1 MAKAALVP
9 AALWRWMVVV
19 SLWTLGQ
26 ASWQE
31 NLRPRRYVRL
41 ERAAT
46 DAFSANHSGR
56 DYFRML
62 YRDDQF
68 VVIGARDAAYNI
80 SLADLTEVAKL
91 SWASNAST
99 VELCRLKGK
108 PVVECQNY
116 IRVLV
121 RKADG
126 GLFVCGTNAFSP
138 KCRHYRVTEDGYQLE
153 PRQEEHGVG
162 FCPHS
167 PIHNSTSTY
176 VDGQLYVGTA
186 ADFSGQDPLILRDRL
201 RTDKWDTVSLD
212 DPDFVS
218 SFAMGDHVYFFL
230 RETAVEYINCGKR
243 VYSRVARVCKS
254 DLGGPSRFKH
264 TWTSY
269 VKTRLNCSV
278 SGDFPFYFDEIQAT
292 SDVVE
297 SSYGGAKNRLIYGVF
312 STPPNAIGGSAVCAF
327 RLQSVLDAFSGPFK
341 ERASLNSNWLPV
353 AASKVPQ
360 PRPGQ
365 CVNNSK
371 TLPDMTLNFIK
382 THPLMDEAVGAFFG
396 GPILTRTSLSYR
408 FSAVTVDPRV
418 RLVGDGEGKSHQ
430 HVDVLFVGTG
440 EYPPFAQLHI
450 SRTGEPRLVASSDS
464 AVIGL
469 PLHRCYTDKITVCGD
484 CVALQD
490 PYCAWDLRRQRCSFV
505 DPQRYTGPEF
515 VQNVRDGASRQ
526 CPEGATKRS
535 RLSVEDRRSGAKF
548 GSDQPLSFQ
557 SEQGSRRPDRPS
569 SSHPAGAGQGQ
580 HRAEVTDGTA
590 QGRHGWGTKVEWAR
604 IRSRKGSSDERV
616 QGSNQCGLCF
626 RVGVRDCPSSSETVS
641 DELFTAG
648 TLALAVLITAISALV
663 LGFVVGHYCA
673 RRCHKDDVNMPYAD
687 TDYTYFDQ
695 RQNVNTRLAHDPTL
709 LGEEVTYSE
718 PVLIPTNSMVGTLKK
733 NQTDGTLPLQYS
745 DKYEGSML
753 PLRGDVYGTHH
764 RQLRGRPLQ
773 LEDAGM
779 AEELPYRR
787 DMTSRHE
794 PPMSDGYATTR
805 SVRRVYL

>member
-1 MAKAALVP
+1 MVGRICTADLQFSMVDRNCKADTQFSML
-9 AALWRWMVVV
+9 
-19 SLWTLGQ
+19 SQ
-26 ASWQE
+26 
-31 NLRPRRYVRL
+31 
-41 ERAAT
+41 RAAT
-46 DAFSANHSGR
+46 DTFSANHSGR

-278 SGDFPFYFDEIQAT
+278 SGDFPFYFDEILIALNTNIIPLSLPPPQMAT

-297 SSYGGAKNRLIYGVF
+297 SSYGGAPRTAS
-312 STPPNAIGGSAVCAF
+312 STACSVRRRHAIGGSAVCAF

-430 HVDVLFVGTG
+430 HVDVLFVGTDNG
-440 EYPPFAQLHI
+440 RIIKAFNAHHKMAAPVVIEEIQAFP
-450 SRTGEPRLVASSDS
+450 STD
-464 AVIGL
+464 AV
-469 PLHRCYTDKITVCGD
+469 
-484 CVALQD
+484 
-490 PYCAWDLRRQRCSFV
+490 
-505 DPQRYTGPEF
+505 
-515 VQNVRDGASRQ
+515 
-526 CPEGATKRS
+526 
-535 RLSVEDRRSGAKF
+535 
-548 GSDQPLSFQ
+548 
-557 SEQGSRRPDRPS
+557 
-569 SSHPAGAGQGQ
+569 
-580 HRAEVTDGTA
+580 
-590 QGRHGWGTKVEWAR
+590 
-604 IRSRKGSSDERV
+604 KG
-616 QGSNQCGLCF
+616 
-626 RVGVRDCPSSSETVS
+626 
-641 DELFTAG
+641 
-648 TLALAVLITAISALV
+648 
-663 LGFVVGHYCA
+663 
-673 RRCHKDDVNMPYAD
+673 
-687 TDYTYFDQ
+687 
-695 RQNVNTRLAHDPTL
+695 
-709 LGEEVTYSE
+709 
-718 PVLIPTNSMVGTLKK
+718 
-733 NQTDGTLPLQYS
+733 
-745 DKYEGSML
+745 
-753 PLRGDVYGTHH
+753 
-764 RQLRGRPLQ
+764 
-773 LEDAGM
+773 
-779 AEELPYRR
+779 
-787 DMTSRHE
+787 
-794 PPMSDGYATTR
+794 
-805 SVRRVYL
+805 